1 MCIFTGA
8 GVALVTPFND
18 NKEVDIEGL
27 KKLIDYQIQGNIDCI
42 VSCGTTGESV
52 TLSSEEY
59 ALIIKTT
66 VDHVAG
72 RIPVMAGAG
81 SNNTVYAM
89 ELAKTAVSLG
99 VDGLLVVTPYYNKA
113 TQKGLYEHFKI
124 IAEAVPEV
132 PVMLYNV
139 PGRTACNIAPET
151 AATLYRDVNNIV
163 AIKEASGDIS
173 QVAKIAQLT
182 KGEMDIYSGND
193 DQITAVMAL
202 GGKGVVSVLANIA
215 PKATHDI
222 CVSYL
227 QGEVKKSTELQLKYL
242 PLLDEIFSEVNPIP
256 IKKALNLM
264 GIEVGGLR
272 MPLTELTEE
281 NTRKLTKELQEVGL
295 LQGGY

>member
-1 MCIFTGA
+1 
-8 GVALVTPFND
+8 
-18 NKEVDIEGL
+18 
-27 KKLIDYQIQGNIDCI
+27 
-42 VSCGTTGESV
+42 
-52 TLSSEEY
+52 
-59 ALIIKTT
+59 
-66 VDHVAG
+66 
-72 RIPVMAGAG
+72 
-81 SNNTVYAM
+81 
-89 ELAKTAVSLG
+89 
-99 VDGLLVVTPYYNKA
+99 
-113 TQKGLYEHFKI
+113 
-124 IAEAVPEV
+124 
-132 PVMLYNV
+132 MLYNV